1 MQRANHGKRVNL
13 YEAAKGTDRT
23 AREAKG
29 APLARGVQGRTQA
42 IMNMS
47 TNNRTIAEL
56 KTQMRAKGIPVPRR
70 VA

>member
-1 MQRANHGKRVNL
+1 MRKGHEKRVNL
-13 YEAAKGTDRT
+13 YEAAVGADRA

-56 KTQMRAKGIPVPRR
+56 KTQMRAKGMPIPRR
-70 VA
+70 VV